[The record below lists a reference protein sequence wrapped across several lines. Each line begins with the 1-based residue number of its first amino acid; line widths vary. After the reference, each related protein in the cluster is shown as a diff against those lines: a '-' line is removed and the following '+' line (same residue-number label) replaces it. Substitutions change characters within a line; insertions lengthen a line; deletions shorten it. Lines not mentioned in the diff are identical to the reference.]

1 MLVML
6 VLAGALLAPNAA
18 HFTDPV
24 KWEIDPVHSE
34 ITFRVRHFVTK
45 VPGTFLQWTGT
56 ITADPVKLSDGA
68 VEVVIQTASI
78 STKNERRDAH
88 LRSPDFFAADSFPTI
103 TFKSTKVDVAGS
115 TIKLAG
121 ELTIRGVTKP
131 VVLTGEFGGVSGP
144 PEPKKQRIGFSAST
158 KVNRIDYGVKWNRA
172 LEGGGFMLSDDVEIT
187 INVEA
192 VRQ

>member
-1 MLVML
+1 MLVTL
-6 VLAGALLAPNAA
+6 VLAGALFAPNPAPL
-18 HFTDPV
+18 TDPV
-24 KWEIDPVHSE
+24 TWEIDPVHSE

-45 VPGTFLQWTGT
+45 VPGTFLQWNGT
-56 ITADPVKLSDGA
+56 ITADPGKLSDGA

-103 TFKSTKVDVAGS
+103 TFKSTTMDVTGS
-115 TIKLAG
+115 TIKLSG
-121 ELTIRGVTKP
+121 DLTIRGVTKP

-172 LEGGGFMLSDDVEIT
+172 LEGGGFMLSDEVDIT